1 MKTIYQM
8 AKEFRQK
15 YPRTIAWRLLKHSN
29 IVEKHLHNGE
39 TVSYVFCGQKNIS
52 SLMWNKSCVVAITNE
67 RLVIGQKRLLWGYFF
82 TTITPDV
89 YNDFKV
95 INNLIWSD
103 ILIDTLD
110 EEVYISNLD
119 PNGAID
125 VQKHITKFMMEEKKK
140 YATKKDK

>member
-1 MKTIYQM
+1 MKTIYQK
-8 AKEFRQK
+8 AREFRKK
-15 YPRTIAWRLLKHSN
+15 YPRTIAWRLDKHAN
-29 IVEKHLHNGE
+29 IVEKHLHEGE
-39 TVSYVFCGQKNIS
+39 EALYVFCGQKNVS
-52 SLMWNKSCVVAITNE
+52 SFMFNKSCVVAITNE

-82 TTITPDV
+82 TTITPDQ

-119 PNGAID
+119 PNGAVEI
-125 VQKHITKFMMEEKKK
+125 QKHITKFMMEEKKK
-140 YATKKDK
+140 YAKKGK

>member
-1 MKTIYQM
+1 MKTIYQ
-8 AKEFRQK
+8 KVREFRMK
-15 YPRTIAWRLLKHSN
+15 YPRTIAWRLDKHSK
-29 IVEKHLHNGE
+29 IVEQHLHDGE
-39 TVSYVFCGQKNIS
+39 TVSYVFCGQKNVS
-52 SLMWNKSCVVAITNE
+52 SFMWNKSCVVAITNE

-95 INNLIWSD
+95 IKNLIWSD

-140 YATKKDK
+140 YAKKDK

>member
-1 MKTIYQM
+1 
-8 AKEFRQK
+8 
-15 YPRTIAWRLLKHSN
+15 
-29 IVEKHLHNGE
+29 
-39 TVSYVFCGQKNIS
+39 
-52 SLMWNKSCVVAITNE
+52 MWNKSCVVVITNE
-67 RLVIGQKRLLWGYFF
+67 RLLIGQKRLLWGYFF

-119 PNGAID
+119 PNGAIE

-140 YATKKDK
+140 YAKKDK